1 MTTPG
6 HDVVLQ
12 PWHAA
17 YPHFT
22 IGGSIYAVAPARR
35 AATAA
40 ALTANRCRVHAD
52 IIVDQRGRHRGVTC
66 GELADVRTAAPG
78 ARLDL
83 HLIVP
88 AEIPVELAAEV
99 LGDMGA
105 SARRFGVEAV
115 TMNATQITRH
125 RTVVDALREHGIQLW
140 LEFSPGTEVRE
151 LPAGIDGATVMFITP
166 GTKES
171 ADPSRLHEVT
181 RLAGRVPT
189 AVDGGITEPIAAQ
202 CVANGAGYVV
212 AGRSLLT
219 AAAPATHGRIH
230 P

>member
-6 HDVVLQ
+6 DDVPLR
-12 PWHAA
+12 PWHKA

-22 IGGSIYAVAPARR
+22 IGGSVYAVAPSRR

-40 ALTANRCRVHAD
+40 ALAANQCRVHAD
-52 IIVDQRGRHRGVTC
+52 IIVDENGQHRGVTC
-66 GELADVRTAAPG
+66 SEVADIRTAAPS

-88 AEIPVELAAEV
+88 AELPVELAAELTGNV
-99 LGDMGA
+99 VA
-105 SARRFGVEAV
+105 TARRFGAEAV

-125 RTVVDALREHGIQLW
+125 QVIVDALREHGIDLW
-140 LEFSPGTEVRE
+140 LEVAPGADERD
-151 LPAGIDGATVMFITP
+151 LRAGVDGAIVMFITP

-171 ADPSRLHEVT
+171 ADPTRLHEVT
-181 RLAGRVPT
+181 RLAARVPT

-202 CVANGAGYVV
+202 CVANGAHYVV

-219 AAAPATHGRIH
+219 AAADPHRRVL